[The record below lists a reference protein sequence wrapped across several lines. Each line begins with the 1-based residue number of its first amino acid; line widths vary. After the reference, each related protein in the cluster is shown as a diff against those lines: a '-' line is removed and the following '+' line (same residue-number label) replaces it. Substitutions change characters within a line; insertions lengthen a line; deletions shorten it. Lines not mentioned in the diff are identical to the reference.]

1 MYNTLT
7 KTFVRGSDIYST
19 LREGQAI
26 GKSYASTPAEVR
38 IPIPVRPVFAY
49 PSYSATEIHLFIQ
62 NAGENIEIDTFD
74 APH

>member
-1 MYNTLT
+1 M
-7 KTFVRGSDIYST
+7 YST

-38 IPIPVRPVFAY
+38 IPMPVRPVFLHI
-49 PSYSATEIHLFIQ
+49 PGNSATEMHLFIQ